1 MFFTREDI
9 LKIQNALLQLS
20 VKDSELPSAEPV
32 TYDDTLSIVQDGKNK
47 QIKIEDFFNQIS
59 LWKRED
65 FINITDKYDEH
76 YISLIEAIDLVPILQ
91 RKDGLVITFQ
101 DIEGNWEIYQFR
113 GNITEFFNIEKWFN
127 LYDYRNNIIQSIV
140 PDEEDLTASTPD
152 KTGNSLVSLKD
163 RVYDSTSFSGKGYK
177 ILRKNIQSVNI
188 AVTKIKVEFS
198 PSSDGI
204 LSFSI
209 NGKETQVS
217 VSVSVDNTTTLV
229 ADKIASKLTETMTEY
244 EVSKDTSTIT
254 LIRKF
259 GGSVTPSV
267 FSASTTGVVCTVTDS
282 IKKESRNILTP
293 VMINQP
299 DTIYEIRYDFD
310 LNGETIN
317 ILENCTLKFEG
328 GSLSNGMINSNKTKI
343 NSSITS
349 IFKNLN
355 ISGSLNASELFA
367 EWFGVN
373 VQNEDNAAF
382 LNYAITTCI
391 KTKIRRL
398 KIGVGIFKINSIVYL
413 GTPEREGWNII
424 IQVSG
429 NNDSGF
435 GTTFKIG
442 ENAFFYGNMENY
454 KYGAQRAGAI
464 FDCTFAGE
472 SKKGIGILLDYSQ
485 TYSIER
491 CSFFNLNSGIAIT
504 GSCYY
509 TYIKSCIFQ
518 SNEVAIH
525 NLENSHKFYK
535 EGQAN
540 DNIIT
545 GCFFSY
551 NTNPVLISEGEG
563 WHLSDSDI
571 EGFNGTLILGNQ
583 NVATNVRIER
593 NIHSLPWIEIG
604 SKCVCSFQIYASGQ
618 DIQNWRC
625 IVHGNCN
632 DVKIICGDNINQ
644 LLRSDGVSNK
654 FDIVALSDNANIL
667 CSPEDTLIVNGYS
680 NKENIKGCNLLS
692 YLDLS
697 LKESDY
703 IEYKGRKI
711 APIKNSFVN
720 VSLHKSVKSQDGY
733 RYLTAKSYMA
743 SSKDE
748 EQLLF
753 PPLYAYCK
761 TNKWYQ
767 FVNIKRQENI
777 SIERLI
783 DNVNNI
789 NTYLLDVCIG
799 TKPLYNQPVMKYY
812 DGENAN
818 SLVGQH
824 LEVSVPNNVI
834 KTKICDVSLE
844 DTIYINKLNKAY
856 KAEGDKIVVG
866 DEFYVEYEAAGIAPM
881 ADRKY
886 AIITFFD
893 DFGKKL
899 IAEFMRGTTTV
910 YPEYR
915 ILYTNGPTISALN
928 KLGVVELTGFVG
940 DIKNWIEYPIKY
952 NRKYYPTVRYSE
964 SDDDILPT
972 LSSTDAGY
980 IVFDNK
986 ANKNILWNGT
996 AWVNIDGSSL
1006 NIKKSGAT
1014 NARPTNVDI
1023 GFIYKDT
1030 TLNKLILWEGTKW
1043 VNLDGTELTQ

>member
-1 MFFTREDI
+1 M
-9 LKIQNALLQLS
+9 
-20 VKDSELPSAEPV
+20 VKLGS
-32 TYDDTLSIVQDGKNK
+32 TLES
-47 QIKIEDFFNQIS
+47 S
-59 LWKRED
+59 
-65 FINITDKYDEH
+65 
-76 YISLIEAIDLVPILQ
+76 
-91 RKDGLVITFQ
+91 RKDKRLANS
-101 DIEGNWEIYQFR
+101 DNIYDKKLGKMQ
-113 GNITEFFNIEKWFN
+113 EKIN
-127 LYDYRNNIIQSIV
+127 QEVSSLSPV
-140 PDEEDLTASTPD
+140 DEEDLTRSYNDNGRSVTKFA
-152 KTGNSLVSLKD
+152 D
-163 RVYDSTSFSGKGYK
+163 RSYSPQNFSGKGYK
-177 ILRKNIQSVNI
+177 ILRKNIKPVSL
-188 AVTKIKVEFS
+188 AVTEIVVS
-198 PSSDGI
+198 SVPTSDGYLAFI
-204 LSFSI
+204 I
-209 NGKETQVS
+209 NGVES
-217 VSVSVDNTTTLV
+217 HVDVVASTDTTTDKV
-229 ADKIASKLTETMTEY
+229 AEKIATKLKDTMSEY
-244 EVSKDTSTIT
+244 DVSKSASTIT
-254 LIRKF
+254 LTRKF

-282 IKKESRNILTP
+282 TKRELRNIITP

-299 DTIYEIRYDFD
+299 NTIYEVRYDFNLD
-310 LNGETIN
+310 GATIE
-317 ILENCTLKFEG
+317 LQEGCTLIFEG
-328 GSLSNGMINSNKTKI
+328 GSLGNGTIIGNKTKI
-343 NSSITS
+343 NSSTSS
-349 IFKNLN
+349 IFKKLN
-355 ISGSLNASELFA
+355 ITGSLNASELFA
-367 EWFGVN
+367 EWFGVDAS
-373 VQNEDNAAF
+373 NEDNATF

-398 KIGVGIFKINSIVYL
+398 KIVVGIFKINSIVYL

-424 IQVSG
+424 IQGSG

-442 ENAFFYGNMENY
+442 ENAFFYGNMGNY

-464 FDCTFAGE
+464 FDCTFVGE
-472 SKKGIGILLDYSQ
+472 SKKGIGVLLDYSQ
-485 TYSIER
+485 AYSIER
-491 CSFFNLNSGIAIT
+491 CSFFSLKSGIAIT

-525 NLENSHKFYK
+525 NLESNHAFYK

-551 NTNPVLISEGEG
+551 NTTPVLISEGTG

-593 NIHSLPWIEIG
+593 NIYSLPWIEIG

-618 DIQNWRC
+618 DTQNWRC
-625 IVHGNCN
+625 IVHGDYN
-632 DVKIICGDNINQ
+632 DIKIICGDNMNQ

-692 YLDLS
+692 FLDLS

-703 IEYKGRKI
+703 IEYKDRKI

-733 RYLTAKSYMA
+733 RYLTAKSYIA

-753 PPLYAYCK
+753 PTLYAYCK

-767 FVNIKRQENI
+767 FVNIKRQEDI

-789 NTYLLDVCIG
+789 NTYLLDACVGI
-799 TKPLYNQPVMKYY
+799 KPLYNRPVMKYY
-812 DGENAN
+812 DGENAK
-818 SLVGQH
+818 SLVDQY
-824 LEVSVPNNVI
+824 LKVSVPNNVI
-834 KTKICDVSLE
+834 KTKICDVSFE
-844 DTIYINKLNKAY
+844 DTIYTNKLNKVY

-866 DEFYVEYEAAGIAPM
+866 DEFYVEYGAKEIAPM
-881 ADRKY
+881 GGRKY

-893 DFGKKL
+893 DLGKKL
-899 IAEFMRGTTTV
+899 IAEFRRGTTTV

-915 ILYTNGPTISALN
+915 ILYTNGPTISGIN
-928 KLGVVELTGFVG
+928 KNGAVDLTGFVG

-952 NRKYYPTVRYSE
+952 NRKHYPTVRYSE

-986 ANKNILWNGT
+986 ANKNILWNGSN
-996 AWVNIDGSSL
+996 WVNM
-1006 NIKKSGAT
+1006 
-1014 NARPTNVDI
+1014 
-1023 GFIYKDT
+1023 
-1030 TLNKLILWEGTKW
+1030 
-1043 VNLDGTELTQ
+1043 DGTELTVPTSNDQGADNPS